1 MLCYQ
6 IHLKD
11 LITQLLLFN
20 SDFLSH
26 SNFRL
31 HLHNTDRSLPIQT
44 QPFFHLI
51 SNSNFLPIHL
61 LPWFRCY
68 SDNTN
73 RFPSGSSLSSS
84 NLFHQNNTTLHQY
97 APILMFYNFHH
108 HENTSTYLLKLTTA
122 LAFFQVTIHRKH
134 LRNSLLS
141 RHLLP

>member
-68 SDNTN
+68 SDNT
-73 RFPSGSSLSSS
+73 
-84 NLFHQNNTTLHQY
+84 TLHQY